1 MDVFEFVRNL
11 ASDYTLRTVAL
22 GSGMLGIVSGT
33 LGAFA
38 VLRRQS
44 LLGDAMS
51 HAALPG
57 IAIAFIVTGSKS
69 SLVLLIGAALAGW
82 LGTYFIANVVGLSR
96 IKYDSAL
103 GIVLSVFFGFG
114 LVLLTYIQKMPN
126 AAQAGLDTFLFGQAA
141 TLLQRDVYIMSA
153 IGLATIIGVVILFKE
168 FKLLSFDPEYGK
180 SVGYPIR
187 RLDAILTALL
197 VVAIVLGLQTVGVV
211 LMSAMIVAP
220 AAAAR
225 QWTQRL
231 GVMVM
236 LSALFGCVAGITG
249 SVFSSS
255 MANMPTGPSIVVVI
269 SLIVLFSILIA
280 PERGILS
287 NLVSRYRSG
296 KRLRLD
302 LTLSN
307 LHALAMQHDDPYHSH
322 ETSSIRT
329 MAPSDYGVENTLEEL
344 CEQGLAECS
353 ERGRWSLTERGFERA
368 ERLLKSRG
376 GEVAR

>member
-1 MDVFEFVRNL
+1 MDIFEFVSNL

-82 LGTYFIANVVGLSR
+82 LGTYLIAKVVGLSR
-96 IKYDSAL
+96 IKYDGAL
-103 GIVLSVFFGFG
+103 GMVLSVFFGFG

-141 TLLQRDVYIMSA
+141 TLLQRDVYILSA
-153 IGLATIIGVVILFKE
+153 IGFAAIVAVVILFKE
-168 FKLLSFDPEYGK
+168 FKLLSFDPEYGE
-180 SVGYPIR
+180 SIGYPIR

-225 QWTQRL
+225 QWTQKL
-231 GVMVM
+231 GVMVL
-236 LSALFGCVAGITG
+236 LSALFGCVAGMTG
-249 SVFSSS
+249 SVVSSS
-255 MANMPTGPSIVVVI
+255 TANMPTGPSIVVVI
-269 SLIVLFSILIA
+269 SFIVLLSILFA

-287 NLVSRYRSG
+287 NLVSRYRNRKS
-296 KRLRLD
+296 LRLD

-329 MAPSDYGVENTLEEL
+329 MAPAEYGVENTLEEL

-353 ERGRWSLTERGFERA
+353 QEGRWSLTRKGFERA
-368 ERLLKSRG
+368 EELLKGRG
-376 GEVAR
+376 SEAAR